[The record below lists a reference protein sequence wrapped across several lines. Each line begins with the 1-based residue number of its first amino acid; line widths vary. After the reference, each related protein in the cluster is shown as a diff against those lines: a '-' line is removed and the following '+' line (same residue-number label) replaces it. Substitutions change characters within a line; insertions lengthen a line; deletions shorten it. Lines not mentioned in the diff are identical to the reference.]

1 MTVVAHRQ
9 DTAVRYRIYG
19 HILSCNARLHEL
31 ELTLPPDST
40 KNTDLRVQFLS
51 SDESIPLPSSWYH
64 TVSLADGTPWL
75 RYAEISAGYLL
86 HFPHLTDFVFD
97 TSNNSILCLP
107 QAKPPPTHLAP
118 SAVGSGP
125 SPCAQLQRERSL
137 AWGCGRHTLW
147 RLCIRRS
154 NRRRKIY
161 LGGKLSV
168 CGIFRVNR

>member
-40 KNTDLRVQFLS
+40 ENTDLRVQFLS

-75 RYAEISAGYLL
+75 RYAEISSGYLL
-86 HFPHLTDFVFD
+86 HFPHLADFVFD

-107 QAKPPPTHLAP
+107 QAKPPHTPCTICCWIRSFPLCSTTKGKKSCMGLRSSHPMAP
-118 SAVGSGP
+118 VHSSVQPAQENLP
-125 SPCAQLQRERSL
+125 WRQAFCLRDIPC
-137 AWGCGRHTLW
+137 
-147 RLCIRRS
+147 
-154 NRRRKIY
+154 
-161 LGGKLSV
+161 
-168 CGIFRVNR
+168 